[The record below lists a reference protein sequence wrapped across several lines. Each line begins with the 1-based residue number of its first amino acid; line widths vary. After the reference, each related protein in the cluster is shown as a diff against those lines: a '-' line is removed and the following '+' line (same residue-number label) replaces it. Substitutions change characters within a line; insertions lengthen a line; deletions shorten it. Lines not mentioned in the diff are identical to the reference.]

1 MQTKYYIIDNNIPAG
16 PFSASELQQRGIS
29 TSTLVWID
37 SRADWVEA
45 GKVDELQRIFMAA
58 IEPEAESEAD
68 NSSPAQVDAP
78 PADIPP
84 VPTDAPAAKGVLT
97 PHARFAIAASAI
109 FATILLA
116 TLIRIAGTAVL
127 STLL

>member
-29 TSTLVWID
+29 TSTLIWID

-58 IEPEAESEAD
+58 IEPEAEPEAD
-68 NSSPAQVDAP
+68 TSLAQVDAP
-78 PADIPP
+78 PTDIPP